1 MPRHRRRGPVP
12 HHRRCGRDP
21 RSGRCG
27 EHGAAGQRLP
37 RRRGRRRRPV
47 RQASRCRTPAQA
59 VKELT
64 RAGTEL
70 GLCSVL
76 VNGYSNLGADK
87 LYLDEDRFMRA
98 IKHTRRCIVALAAS
112 PAAAGLLETAG
123 MTSSAHASARTT
135 TASGPKSSIVLVHG
149 AWADSSSSVT
159 DRLPGRVTV
168 RHPDM
173 CGGGRDCAGRIEA
186 VVGARQRPDP
196 GSVPRIY
203 FRYRPTGL
211 IFRSVGDPQMIPADG
226 DR

>member
-1 MPRHRRRGPVP
+1 MPASTHRIRRDSLRAAARSARRADRGDGCRAHRRRGPVP
-12 HHRRCGRDP
+12 HHRRCGRDGYSN
-21 RSGRCG
+21 RRCG
-27 EHGAAGQRLP
+27 RD
-37 RRRGRRRRPV
+37 
-47 RQASRCRTPAQA
+47 
-59 VKELT
+59 
-64 RAGTEL
+64 
-70 GLCSVL
+70 
-76 VNGYSNLGADK
+76 GYSNLGAEK
-87 LYLDEDRFMRA
+87 LYLDKDRFMRA
-98 IKHTRRCIVALAAS
+98 IVHTRRRIAALAAS

-123 MTSSAHASARTT
+123 MTSSAHASAGTT